1 MEFKVEETLRGTAD
15 RLLSPVAA
23 VIVGLY
29 VIASLLFSIGQQTL
43 IESALEE
50 GQFEGTPFDGV
61 VSIEDVAADLPL
73 AVDVSESV
81 GALIWIVGFVS
92 IFAVLTVGLILLGA
106 TAFDFSE
113 ESGKSFAW
121 KWINLFFGTIVFSI
135 LFSIGLALFI
145 IPGLVLLVV
154 LFYYPAAIGIDGE
167 SFVSAYGSSVDIF
180 SENMLGTVILVLA
193 WTLIA
198 ITVQGIAFV
207 IGSGLPTAIDIL
219 IDEVATGVVAVFLL
233 ALVVEVYQTTQTR
246 EQNKGDELL
255 EDPPKW

>member
-1 MEFKVEETLRGTAD
+1 MDFKVEETLRGAAD
-15 RLLSPVAA
+15 RLVSPVAA

-29 VIASLLFSIGQQTL
+29 VIASLLFSVGQQTL

-50 GQFEGTPFDGV
+50 GQFEGTPFEGV

-92 IFAVLTVGLILLGA
+92 IFAVLTAGLILLGA

-113 ESGKSFAW
+113 ESGKSFVW

-154 LFYYPAAIGIDGE
+154 LFYYPAAIGVDGK

-180 SENMLGTVILVLA
+180 SGNMLGTVVLVLA
-193 WTLIA
+193 WTLIT
-198 ITVQGIAFV
+198 ITLQGIAFV
-207 IGSGLPTAIDIL
+207 IGSALPTAASIL
-219 IDEVATGVVAVFLL
+219 IDEVATGIAVVFLL
-233 ALVVEVYQTTQTR
+233 ALVVEVYQITQTR
-246 EQNKGDELL
+246 EQNKEDEVL